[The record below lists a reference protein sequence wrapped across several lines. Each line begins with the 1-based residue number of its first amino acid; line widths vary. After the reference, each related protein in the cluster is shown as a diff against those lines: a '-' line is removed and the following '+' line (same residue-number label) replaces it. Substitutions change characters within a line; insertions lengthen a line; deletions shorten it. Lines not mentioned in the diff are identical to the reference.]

1 MGDTRTAA
9 NRLSGMRIRSVI
21 PAHIAVALA
30 LAWAVPA
37 RAQSNAPAAA
47 PLPDTGTSL
56 TSDMLLLDRELLAQ
70 TIGPLERWGHS
81 FYALSL
87 YVADTLGPPRLY
99 SYGLEHSP
107 TINEPGPIADSLR
120 SAMRLHFSGS
130 RGPRTVAI
138 VMDSIAGSFTEAV
151 DGIEGPQ
158 FPRMAITEIEDRTG
172 RCRRLERDY
181 RFVNDPK
188 SGTGWGFG
196 HVRFDAPRI
205 TRCEPRRFWPSDS
218 VVEVPTRPH
227 VVKPM
232 VRALSI
238 SSLDNYFSVVGRFN
252 GQLTVYD
259 DSIVV
264 QFDTL
269 IATRRLPEDTQTIRL
284 DSIRVGVGVGDDKG
298 WSPINNSKALLI
310 GRRLS
315 RGGTIERHDVR
326 FLMEHERGERD
337 ANSWIVVTFH
347 ITVGRP
353 GEPGYLRAATTYA
366 HSKRGVLAAP

>member
-1 MGDTRTAA
+1 M
-9 NRLSGMRIRSVI
+9 RLRPVI
-21 PAHIAVALA
+21 LARVAVTLT
-30 LAWAVPA
+30 LGWGVPA
-37 RAQSNAPAAA
+37 RTQSNAPPTAA
-47 PLPDTGTSL
+47 PADTGTSL

-70 TIGPLERWGHS
+70 TIEPLQRWGHS

-87 YVADTLGPPRLY
+87 YVADTAGPPRLY
-99 SYGLEHSP
+99 SYGLAHSP

-120 SAMRLHFSGS
+120 STTRLQFLNS
-130 RGPRTVAI
+130 RSPRAVGI
-138 VMDSIAGSFTEAV
+138 IMDSIAGPFSEAV

-158 FPRMAITEIEDRTG
+158 FPRMAITELEDRSG

-188 SGTGWGFG
+188 QDQRSGTGWGFG
-196 HVRFDAPRI
+196 YVRFDAPRI
-205 TRCEPRRFWPSDS
+205 TRCEPRRYWPPDS
-218 VVEVPTRPH
+218 VVEAPTRPH
-227 VVKPM
+227 LANPI

-238 SSLDNYFSVVGRFN
+238 SSLDNYFSVVGRFT
-252 GQLTVYD
+252 GHLTVYD
-259 DSIVV
+259 DSIIVR
-264 QFDTL
+264 FDTL
-269 IATRRLPEDTQTIRL
+269 VATRRLPQDTQTIRL

-298 WSPINNSKALLI
+298 WTPIDNSKALLI
-310 GRRLS
+310 GRRLV
-315 RGGTIERHDVR
+315 RRGTIVRHDVR

-353 GEPGYLRAATTYA
+353 GDPGYLRAATTYA

>member
-1 MGDTRTAA
+1 
-9 NRLSGMRIRSVI
+9 
-21 PAHIAVALA
+21 
-30 LAWAVPA
+30 
-37 RAQSNAPAAA
+37 
-47 PLPDTGTSL
+47 
-56 TSDMLLLDRELLAQ
+56 MLLLDRELLAQ
-70 TIGPLERWGHS
+70 TIEPLERWGHS

-87 YVADTLGPPRLY
+87 YVADTAGPPRLY

-107 TINEPGPIADSLR
+107 ATNQPGPIADSLR
-120 SAMRLHFSGS
+120 SAMRLHFSNTGA
-130 RGPRTVAI
+130 PRTVAVI
-138 VMDSIAGSFTEAV
+138 RDSIAGPFSEAV

-158 FPRMAITEIEDRTG
+158 FPRMAITELEDRSG

-188 SGTGWGFG
+188 QDQRSGTGWGFG
-196 HVRFDAPRI
+196 YIRYDAPRI
-205 TRCEPRRFWPSDS
+205 TRCNPRRFWPADP
-218 VVEVPTRPH
+218 VAEVPARPH
-227 VVKPM
+227 LDEPI

-238 SSLDNYFSVVGRFN
+238 SSLDNYFSVVGRFA

-264 QFDTL
+264 HFDTL

-284 DSIRVGVGVGDDKG
+284 DSIRVGVGFGDDKA
-298 WSPINNSKALLI
+298 WSPIDNSKALLI
-310 GRRLS
+310 GRRIS
-315 RGGTIERHDVR
+315 RGRSMERHDVR
-326 FLMEHERGERD
+326 FMMEHERAERD

-353 GEPGYLRAATTYA
+353 GEPGYLREATTYA